1 MGLDM
6 NAYAVVQ
13 GGERDGE
20 EEHLAEWRKHNRLHG
35 WMEELWNDKGKPY
48 EGSLDDLENGF
59 GSDFNCI
66 PVELTL
72 EDLEVLEADINE
84 KVLPETGGFFFGGDS
99 FEWEDEDGNPPK
111 EGDYYYKKTDLQFIE
126 DARKAIKEGKKVYY
140 NSWW

>member
-35 WMEELWNDKGKPY
+35 WMEELWNDKGKPFD
-48 EGSLDDLENGF
+48 GKLEENPMG
-59 GSDFNCI
+59 DFNCV

-84 KVLPETGGFFFGGDS
+84 KVLPETGGFFFGDDS
-99 FEWEDEDGNPPK
+99 FDWDDDDGNTPK
-111 EGDYYYKKTDLQFIE
+111 VNDYYYKETDLQFIE

>member
-6 NAYAVVQ
+6 YAYAVVQ
-13 GGERDGE
+13 GGQNDGE
-20 EEHLAEWRKHNRLHG
+20 EESLADWRKHNRLHG
-35 WMEELWNDKGKPY
+35 WMEELWNDKGKPFD
-48 EGSLDDLENGF
+48 GKLEENPMG
-59 GSDFNCI
+59 DFNCV

-99 FEWEDEDGNPPK
+99 FDWEDDDGNKPK

-126 DARKAIKEGKKVYY
+126 DARKAISEEKKVYY

>member
-20 EEHLAEWRKHNRLHG
+20 EEHLADWRKHNRLHG
-35 WMEELWNDKGKPY
+35 WMEELWEDKGRPFNG
-48 EGSLDDLENGF
+48 ELDDNPMG
-59 GSDFNCI
+59 DFNCV

-72 EDLEVLEADINE
+72 EDLDQLEADITE
-84 KVLPETGGFFFGGDS
+84 KVLPETQGFFFGGDS
-99 FEWEDEDGNPPK
+99 FEWEDDDGNKFP
-111 EGDYYYKKTDLQFIE
+111 EGDYYYKQTDLQFVK
-126 DARKAIKEGKKVYY
+126 DARKAINEGKKVYY

>member
-6 NAYAVVQ
+6 YGYSVN
-13 GGERDGE
+13 ESGE
-20 EEHLAEWRKHNRLHG
+20 EEALADWRKHNRLHG
-35 WMEELWNDKGKPY
+35 WMEDLWEQKGRPFDG
-48 EGSLDDLENGF
+48 ELDDNPMG
-59 GSDFNCI
+59 DFNCV

-72 EDLEVLEADINE
+72 EDLEQLESDINE

-99 FEWEDEDGNPPK
+99 FDWTDDDGNKLP

-126 DARKAIKEGKKVYY
+126 DARKAINEGKKVYY